1 MRPKP
6 ATVLAAAALVIAV
19 LGTSPVGNAAWNAV
33 LPNGSVGTPQLKNN
47 AVTTQKI
54 VSNAVTT
61 GKVKNGTLL
70 KGDFKAGQL
79 PVGPAG
85 PTGPAG
91 PAGAAGAAGAS
102 SATGAAGPTGA
113 SGVSGYEVVQV
124 QSATDSTSPKT
135 VTATCPAGKKPV
147 GGGVVMNNSG
157 EDIDAYFSYPDGANG
172 WTGGYKED
180 TATAGVWWARTYVVC
195 AVG

>member
-33 LPNGSVGTPQLKNN
+33 IPNNSIGTAQLKNDT
-47 AVTTQKI
+47 VTTAKI
-54 VSNAVTT
+54 VSSAVTT
-61 GKVKNGTLL
+61 GKIKNGTLL

-91 PAGAAGAAGAS
+91 PAGAAGPSG
-102 SATGAAGPTGA
+102 ATGAAGPTGA
-113 SGVSGYEVVQV
+113 SGVSGYELIEVTSPV
-124 QSATDSTSPKT
+124 DSTSPKY
-135 VTATCPAGKKPV
+135 VNASCPAGKKPV
-147 GGGVVMNNSG
+147 GGGAVMNNSG
-157 EDIDAYFSYPDGANG
+157 YDIVTVFSYPYPSVNG
-172 WTGGYKED
+172 WRSGFKED
-180 TATAGVWWARTYVVC
+180 TATAGVWFASTSVVC
-195 AVG
+195 VTA